1 MSGTTLSLSPFDI
14 TSWDQ
19 IKLFDTGKKND
30 AAYSQ
35 AIQAVQDAQDVPPG
49 CPAILPYNPLNE
61 EIYKCKR
68 METKEI
74 LALLMKHTNL
84 LDKKT
89 VSSFGKWL
97 KSSKVDLLDSPDKR
111 VFTCDNKKYIR
122 LSSKANGPMSGRGK
136 RCSSRPQILQ
146 LGIPP
151 DHSPKPFKKKL
162 EYLIFKIPS

>member
-1 MSGTTLSLSPFDI
+1 KS
-14 TSWDQ
+14 
-19 IKLFDTGKKND
+19 KLVDFVI
-30 AAYSQ
+30 S
-35 AIQAVQDAQDVPPG
+35 
-49 CPAILPYNPLNE
+49 AILPYNPLNE

-111 VFTCDNKKYIR
+111 VFTCDNKKVQARNLYVMKEKD
-122 LSSKANGPMSGRGK
+122 LGK
-136 RCSSRPQILQ
+136 
-146 LGIPP
+146 
-151 DHSPKPFKKKL
+151 
-162 EYLIFKIPS
+162 